1 MTQKA
6 KKDLANIYNYIA
18 PNSPNYAKETI
29 SNIYNLINI
38 LETSPYIGRYVPEMY
53 QEKFYREIIY
63 KKHYRVIYII
73 SEKISCI
80 YILRVKHTAQNF
92 NI

>member
-18 PNSPNYAKETI
+18 KNSPNYAK
-29 SNIYNLINI
+29 
-38 LETSPYIGRYVPEMY
+38 
-53 QEKFYREIIY
+53 
-63 KKHYRVIYII
+63 
-73 SEKISCI
+73 EKISCI